1 MENKFIIETSARHIH
16 LTKEALAIL
25 CGEGYELEVKKMLS
39 QPGQYVSTL
48 RLDLVGPKS
57 TIKGVSILGPVRSSC
72 QVEVSATDA
81 RSLGI
86 KGIIRESGD
95 VKGSSPITLF
105 NPLNNKELVLDEGV
119 LVAKRHIHMTPP
131 QAQEFNVTNG
141 EIVSVKLNTPDR
153 SLVFGDVVVRVNE
166 TYDLAMHIDTDEANA
181 AGCQGEVFGEIVK

>member
-25 CGEGYELEVKKMLS
+25 CGKGYELEVKKMLS

>member
-25 CGEGYELEVKKMLS
+25 CGKGYELEVKKMLS

-105 NPLNNKELVLDEGV
+105 NPLNNKELVLNEGV

-131 QAQEFNVTNG
+131 QAQEFNVKNG
-141 EIVSVKLNTPDR
+141 EIVNVKLNTPDR

-181 AGCQGEVFGEIVK
+181 AGCQGEVFGELVK